1 MKLLLPSVLPD
12 EALYSLIARIAKM
25 NGIGHRELVGL
36 LMGQEHPLSALN
48 CPIDIHMFYKSTQGV
63 YGSALEILQNQT
75 VLPLLAHLGEIE
87 PSYLLSVEAGECQ
100 LNMHELMIGM
110 RSGWK
115 FKICIQCARLDRAKY
130 GAAYWHREHQL
141 PISYCCVEHGIR
153 LSTISVKHIKLHEH
167 LVLPYEVMDM
177 AQLESDQYTENIS
190 NSKCY
195 ALAKLARTAIA
206 DFGMPISSASVVDTF
221 TDAISQMGLLN
232 EKGELNYRKYE
243 DEFKVEFGND
253 VHFSL
258 MMTHA
263 KISNPKQLLSGV
275 ANRHKVK
282 PFGRLLL
289 VQWIFERW
297 GSYKEKCGW
306 NEMLES
312 GSNSKDVNRGS
323 ADLRSRHQI
332 EVKLQQCRKICLD
345 FKNSLSSPTRLEFL
359 KVHYRAFKWL
369 RDNDRKWLD
378 NELPMVRQVKGQLKL
393 F

>member
-12 EALYSLIARIAKM
+12 EALYSLIARIANM

-36 LMGQEHPLSALN
+36 LMGQEYPLSVLN
-48 CPIDIHMFYKSTQGV
+48 CPIDIQMFYQSTQGV

-75 VLPLLAHLGEIE
+75 VLPLLVHLGEVQ

-100 LNMHELMIGM
+100 LTMHELMMGM

-130 GAAYWHREHQL
+130 GVAYWHREHQL
-141 PISYCCVEHGIR
+141 PISYCCVEHGVR
-153 LSTISVKHIKLHEH
+153 LSTISVKNIKLHEH
-167 LVLPYEVMDM
+167 LLLPYEVMDM
-177 AQLESDQYTENIS
+177 TQLESEQYTDNIG

-195 ALAKLARTAIA
+195 AVAKLARTAIA
-206 DFGMPISSASVVDTF
+206 DFSSPISSASVVDTF
-221 TDAISQMGLLN
+221 TDAMAQMGLLN

-253 VHFSL
+253 FHFLL
-258 MMTHA
+258 MMKHA

-275 ANRHKVK
+275 ANKLSVK

-289 VQWIFERW
+289 IQWIFERW
-297 GSYKEKCGW
+297 GIYKEKCNW
-306 NEMLES
+306 SEMLES
-312 GSNSKDVNRGS
+312 GSNSKDVRGDS
-323 ADLRSRHQI
+323 ADLRSSHLS
-332 EVKLQQCRKICLD
+332 EVKLQQCRKICTD
-345 FKNSLSSPTRLEFL
+345 FKNSLSCPTRLEFL
-359 KVHYRAFKWL
+359 KMHYRAFKWL
-369 RDNDRKWLD
+369 RGNDRKWLD
-378 NELPMVRQVKGQLKL
+378 NELPMVRRVKGQLKL